1 MAEEA
6 TSPLFL
12 LGGKGMDESL
22 GSFKTLEQVHLKAT

>member
-12 LGGKGMDESL
+12 LREEKNMDENL
-22 GSFKTLEQVHLKAT
+22 GSFKTLE